1 MRIEKK
7 TGVEMYLFDTDSIS
21 NLLKKN
27 PSQKFVE
34 NISRLDKSVQ
44 YISSITLGEIVYG
57 AYLSNKTQFYLDNLI
72 KILLPAINVLN
83 FDGDAAF
90 IYGRIRAELTKNG
103 QVTSNT
109 DLQIASIAIAN
120 DLILITGNARHFQ
133 NIKELQIENWL
144 I

>member
-1 MRIEKK
+1 
-7 TGVEMYLFDTDSIS
+7 MYLFDTDSIS

-44 YISSITLGEIVYG
+44 YISCITVGEIVYG
-57 AYLSNKTQFYLDNLI
+57 AYISDKTQFYLDNLI
-72 KILLPAINVLN
+72 KILLPSINVLN
-83 FDGDAAF
+83 FDADAAF
-90 IYGRIRAELTKNG
+90 VYGKIREGLVKSGNII
-103 QVTSNT
+103 SNT
-109 DLQIASIAIAN
+109 DIQIASIAIAN
-120 DLILITGNARHFQ
+120 ELILITRNTRHFQ